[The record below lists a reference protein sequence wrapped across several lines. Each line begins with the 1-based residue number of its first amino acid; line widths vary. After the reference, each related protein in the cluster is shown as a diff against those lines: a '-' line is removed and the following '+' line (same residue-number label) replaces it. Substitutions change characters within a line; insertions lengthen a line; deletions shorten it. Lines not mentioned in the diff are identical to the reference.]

1 MLIITFDETVIS
13 AVGKLANA
21 GFALHWLHPKSK
33 RPIGEGWSQAPIAS
47 PDDLRRAH
55 SRGNNLGVRLGEPS
69 AMSTGGHLHV
79 LDIDI
84 RIPDLADE
92 AWAKLA
98 ELFPGLDVQRL
109 PAVVSGSAGES
120 RHLYLITDKPFWS
133 KKLAVSEGK
142 HRQFDKEKGRD
153 VWRYDWEIELFGTN
167 KQVVLPPSI
176 HPETGQPY
184 RWLRPFDFN
193 MLALGAGPHL
203 PSTEIE
209 RLAVA
214 ETATYEFETRDPLT
228 FEPGQLERDLDDIPV
243 EHIDDYHDWIM
254 LGQALHHQ
262 FGGSDEGFKLWEQHS
277 RRSEKFDGK
286 GMLSKWRGFG
296 RNRRQPVT
304 MATVRQWSLD
314 ARRARMV
321 EQFTDAF
328 DDIDDAPAP
337 ESSPLSDIDAML
349 GGEDKPD
356 PLALLD
362 GTSDNAWLELL
373 DFNEEGAIRPT
384 LHNVELVVR
393 HDPRLTGLPQINEF
407 TQETVQRQ
415 TPGRK
420 AARRRNPAKETRQLG
435 GRVWEVKDK
444 LNGDLWS
451 DDRDFAIRSILE
463 APKTQG
469 GYGVKVTDR
478 DLRAAIVLSAHQ
490 NAFHPV
496 REYLEGLQWDGVA
509 RAEALF
515 IDYVGAADNAYHRAA
530 ARMML
535 VAAVCRVFEPGHKF
549 DFAVI
554 LEGLQGKRKS
564 TFIRILGRN
573 WYAELDGDF
582 HDAKQMIELM
592 QGAWILEIPELT
604 GFSKADVRAI
614 KAFMSRQTDRAR
626 LAYAR
631 RAGSFPRQCI
641 FIGSTN
647 DREYLKDDTG
657 GRRFWPVACE
667 VEEIDTDALERHV
680 DQVWAE
686 AFAIYREMRARQP
699 HGTLPLYLAGAA
711 LQEALGLQE
720 SRRVETEAD
729 AIAGLIGEW
738 LERPLTTGSFDD
750 DTDENGESRYR
761 SETCLIEI
769 WTECL
774 GNDAASYLKN
784 RQAQLSLS
792 KAMQLVQ
799 GWSLAGSKSFAAP
812 YGKQKMYCRGGKAA
826 RAGLAGK
833 AGAVS
838 GVQPIL
844 RAA

>member
-1 MLIITFDETVIS
+1 MPNVTFDETVLGAI
-13 AVGKLANA
+13 GKLADA
-21 GFALHWLHPKSK
+21 GFALHWLHSKSK
-33 RPIGEGWSQAPIAS
+33 RPIGEGWSQAPVAS
-47 PDDLRRAH
+47 LDELRRSH
-55 SRGNNLGVRLGEPS
+55 SRGNNLGVRLGESS
-69 AMSTGGHLHV
+69 ALTGILGGYLHV

-84 RIPDLADE
+84 RVADLAHE
-92 AWAKLA
+92 AWTKLA
-98 ELFPGLDVQRL
+98 ELFPGLDVERL

-120 RHLYLITDKPFWS
+120 RHLYLVTDKPFWS

-184 RWLRPFDFN
+184 RWLRPFDFDR
-193 MLALGAGPHL
+193 LALGAGPYL
-203 PSTEIE
+203 TSAEIE

-228 FEPGQLERDLDDIPV
+228 FEPGQLEQDLDDIPV
-243 EHIDDYHDWIM
+243 ERIDDYHDWIM

-262 FGGSDEGFKLWEQHS
+262 FGGSDEGFKLWDQHS

-286 GMLSKWRGFG
+286 DMLRKWRGFG

-321 EQFTDAF
+321 EQLTDAF
-328 DDIDDAPAP
+328 DDIPEPASDAPKAF
-337 ESSPLSDIDAML
+337 DVDAML
-349 GGEDKPD
+349 GGADDKAD

-384 LHNVELVVR
+384 LHNVALIVQN
-393 HDPRLTGLPQINEF
+393 DPRLAGLAQINEF
-407 TQETVQRQ
+407 TQETVQRNA
-415 TPGRK
+415 PGQK
-420 AARRRNPAKETRQLG
+420 AARRRNSAKPTLQLR
-435 GRVWEVKDK
+435 GRVWEVKDR

-451 DDRDFAIRSILE
+451 DDRDFAIRALLE

-469 GYGVKVTDR
+469 GYGIKISDR
-478 DLRAAIVLSAHQ
+478 DLKAAVVLAANES
-490 NAFHPV
+490 AFHPV
-496 REYLEGLQWDGVA
+496 REYLNGLTWDGVG
-509 RAEALF
+509 RVERLF

-554 LEGLQGKRKS
+554 LEGVQGKRKS
-564 TFIRILGRN
+564 TFIRILGRQ

-592 QGAWILEIPELT
+592 QGAWILEIPELS
-604 GFSKADVRAI
+604 GFTRADVRAI

-667 VEEIDTDALERHV
+667 VEEIDTNALEHHV
-680 DQVWAE
+680 DQLWAE
-686 AFAIYREMRARQP
+686 ASVIYRQMREKQP
-699 HGTLPLYLAGAA
+699 HGTLPLYLGGAA
-711 LQEALGLQE
+711 LQEAVGLQE

-729 AIAGLIGEW
+729 AFAGQISAW
-738 LERPLTTGSFDD
+738 LDRPIVTGSFDD
-750 DTDENGESRYR
+750 DTDAHGEPLCRT
-761 SETCLIEI
+761 ETCLLEI
-769 WTECL
+769 WCECF
-774 GNDAASYLKN
+774 GNERRSYN
-784 RQAQLSLS
+784 RQSQLSLAQ
-792 KAMQLVQ
+792 AMRLVD
-799 GWSLAGSKSFAAP
+799 GWALAGSKTFP
-812 YGKQKMYCRGGKAA
+812 QYGKQKMYFRGGKAA
-826 RAGLAGK
+826 RLGLPLAS
-833 AGAVS
+833 VS
-838 GVQPIL
+838 S
-844 RAA
+844 